1 MSLDNT
7 IIGVYSIVKLFCYRI
22 WNLEFFFV
30 CRFHSVV
37 FTASDG
43 GSVLRP
49 AQLKQARPIL
59 SIKLFL
65 ALNSI
70 EIYLLDDGG
79 QKKDPISDNT

>member
-1 MSLDNT
+1 MNLDNT
-7 IIGVYSIVKLFCYRI
+7 IIGVYSIVKLFYYRI
-22 WNLEFFFV
+22 KISIFFI

-59 SIKLFL
+59 SIKLFS

-70 EIYLLDDGG
+70 EIFLLDDGG